1 MKNVTSS
8 HVLPFRALIDACWKE
23 KYTSSRF
30 VRDLI
35 AGITVGIIAIPLAMA
50 LAIGSGVA
58 PQYGLYTSAVAG
70 IVIALTGGSRFSVS
84 GPTAAFVVILY
95 PVSQQFG
102 LAGLLVATLMSGVF
116 LILFG
121 LARFGRLIEYI
132 PLSVTL
138 GFTSGIGIT
147 IGTMQIKDFLGLQM
161 PHVPEHYLQKVGALF
176 MALPTANLGD
186 AAIGIVTLGTLI
198 VWPRLGIRLP
208 GHLPALL
215 LGCAVMAIV
224 NMLGGHVATIGSQFH
239 YVLADGSQGSGIPQ
253 LLPQL
258 VLPWDMPG
266 SSFTLSWDSLRALL
280 PAAFSMAMLGAIESL
295 LCAVVLD
302 GMTGTKHKA
311 NSELVGQGLGNL
323 VAPFFGGITATAA
336 IARSAANVRAGAT
349 SPVSAVI
356 HSVLVIL
363 ALLILAPL
371 LSWLP
376 LSAMAAL
383 LLMVA
388 WNMSEA
394 HKVVN
399 LLRRAPK
406 DDIIVMLICMSLTVL
421 FDMVIAISVGIVL
434 ASLLFMRRIAQMT
447 RLSPVNVEVP
457 DDVLVL
463 RVIGPLFFAAAEG
476 LFSDLESR
484 IAGKRVVVLKWDAVP
499 VLDAGGLD
507 AFQRFVKRLPEG
519 CELRVSNLEFQPLRT
534 MARAGVQPIPGRLSF
549 YPNREAFHQV
559 RLLLHGSTKLLLS
572 FRVLA
577 RVRLEQ
583 CQPVFSQLLRL
594 LTGRIDIFPLRLMQ
608 FRHQRRP
615 LHHAVKVVCPG
626 KGHLFGSEILLPYAE
641 LRLSKRARD
650 VIRHLRRDAGLRLH
664 LRFNAVHLVQPGEKL
679 RLARRVLLKAL
690 HPARRQIHRPGVSSG
705 YMVLQ
710 QRVGLCNQ
718 P

>member
-1 MKNVTSS
+1 MNRLFSS
-8 HVLPFRALIDACWKE
+8 HVMPFRALIDACWKE
-23 KYTSSRF
+23 KYTSARF
-30 VRDLI
+30 TRDLI
-35 AGITVGIIAIPLAMA
+35 AGITVGIIAIPLA
-50 LAIGSGVA
+50 LAIGSGVP

-102 LAGLLVATLMSGVF
+102 LAGLLVATLMSGIF

-161 PHVPEHYLQKVGALF
+161 PHVPEHYLQKVAVLA
-176 MALPTANLGD
+176 MALPTINVGD
-186 AAIGIVTLGTLI
+186 AAIGVVTLGILI
-198 VWPRLGIRLP
+198 LWPRLGIRLP

-215 LGCAVMAIV
+215 GGCAVMLVV
-224 NMLGGHVATIGSQFH
+224 NLLGGDVATIGSQFH
-239 YVLADGSQGSGIPQ
+239 YQLADGTQGNGIPQ

-266 SSFTLSWDSLRALL
+266 SNFTLSWASLQALL

-311 NSELVGQGLGNL
+311 NSELIGQGLGNI

-349 SPVSAVI
+349 SPVAAVI
-356 HSVLVIL
+356 HALLVIL

-394 HKVVN
+394 HKVIN
-399 LLRRAPK
+399 LLRHAPK
-406 DDIIVMLICMSLTVL
+406 DDIVVMLMCMSLTVL

-434 ASLLFMRRIAQMT
+434 ASLLFMRSIARMT
-447 RLSPVNVEVP
+447 HLAPVNVEVP

-476 LFSDLESR
+476 LFNDLENR
-484 IAGKRVVVLKWDAVP
+484 IAGKRIVVLKWDAVP

-507 AFQRFVKRLPEG
+507 AFQRFVNKLPEG

-534 MARAGVQPIPGRLSF
+534 LARAGVKPLPGRLSF
-549 YPNREAFHQV
+549 YPDRQAA
-559 RLLLHGSTKLLLS
+559 
-572 FRVLA
+572 LA
-577 RVRLEQ
+577 DL
-583 CQPVFSQLLRL
+583 
-594 LTGRIDIFPLRLMQ
+594 
-608 FRHQRRP
+608 
-615 LHHAVKVVCPG
+615 
-626 KGHLFGSEILLPYAE
+626 
-641 LRLSKRARD
+641 
-650 VIRHLRRDAGLRLH
+650 
-664 LRFNAVHLVQPGEKL
+664 
-679 RLARRVLLKAL
+679 
-690 HPARRQIHRPGVSSG
+690 
-705 YMVLQ
+705 
-710 QRVGLCNQ
+710 
-718 P
+718 

>member
-1 MKNVTSS
+1 MNKFFTPQ
-8 HVLPFRALIDACWKE
+8 VLPFRALIEACWKE
-23 KYTSSRF
+23 KYTMARF
-30 VRDLI
+30 TRDLI
-35 AGITVGIIAIPLAMA
+35 AGITVGIIAIPLSMA

-58 PQYGLYTSAVAG
+58 PQYGLYTSAIAG
-70 IVIALTGGSRFSVS
+70 IVIALSGGSRYSVS

-147 IGTMQIKDFLGLQM
+147 IATMQLKDFLGLHM
-161 PHVPEHYLQKVGALF
+161 THVPEHYLQKVGALV
-176 MALPTANLGD
+176 MALPTINFGD
-186 AAIGIVTLGTLI
+186 AAIGVTTLATL
-198 VWPRLGIRLP
+198 VLWPRLRIRLP

-215 LGCAVMAIV
+215 AGCAVMLVV
-224 NMLGGHVATIGSQFH
+224 NLLGGHVATIGSQFQ
-239 YVLADGSQGSGIPQ
+239 YTLADGTQGNGIPQ

-258 VLPWDMPG
+258 VLPWDLPG
-266 SSFTLSWDSLRALL
+266 SNFTLSWNSLQAML

-311 NSELVGQGLGNL
+311 NSELIGQGMGNII
-323 VAPFFGGITATAA
+323 APFFGGITATAA

-349 SPVSAVI
+349 SPISAVI
-356 HSVLVIL
+356 HALLVIL
-363 ALLILAPL
+363 ALLALAPL

-394 HKVVN
+394 HKVID
-399 LLRRAPK
+399 LLRRAPA
-406 DDIIVMLICMSLTVL
+406 DDIVVMLMCMSLTVL

-434 ASLLFMRRIAQMT
+434 ASLLFMRRIARMT
-447 RLSPVNVEVP
+447 HLAAVNVSVP

-476 LFSDLESR
+476 VFSDLETR
-484 IAGKRVVVLKWDAVP
+484 IAGKRIVVLKWDAVP

-507 AFQRFVKRLPEG
+507 AFRRFVARLPEG
-519 CELRVSNLEFQPLRT
+519 TELRVSNLEFQPLRT
-534 MARAGVQPIPGRLSF
+534 LARAGVQPIPGRLAF
-549 YPNREAFHQV
+549 FPNRDAA
-559 RLLLHGSTKLLLS
+559 
-572 FRVLA
+572 LA
-577 RVRLEQ
+577 DL
-583 CQPVFSQLLRL
+583 
-594 LTGRIDIFPLRLMQ
+594 
-608 FRHQRRP
+608 
-615 LHHAVKVVCPG
+615 
-626 KGHLFGSEILLPYAE
+626 
-641 LRLSKRARD
+641 
-650 VIRHLRRDAGLRLH
+650 
-664 LRFNAVHLVQPGEKL
+664 
-679 RLARRVLLKAL
+679 
-690 HPARRQIHRPGVSSG
+690 
-705 YMVLQ
+705 
-710 QRVGLCNQ
+710 
-718 P
+718 

>member
-1 MKNVTSS
+1 M
-8 HVLPFRALIDACWKE
+8 PFRALIDACWKE
-23 KYTSSRF
+23 KYTAARF
-30 VRDLI
+30 TRDLI

-58 PQYGLYTSAVAG
+58 PQYGLYTAAVAG

-102 LAGLLVATLMSGVF
+102 LAGLLVATLLSGIF
-116 LILFG
+116 LILMG

-132 PLSVTL
+132 PVSVTL

-161 PHVPEHYLQKVGALF
+161 AHVPEHYLQKVGALF
-176 MALPTANLGD
+176 MALPTINVGD
-186 AAIGIVTLGTLI
+186 AAIGIVTLGIL
-198 VWPRLGIRLP
+198 VFWPRLGIRLP

-215 LGCAVMAIV
+215 AGCAVMGIV
-224 NMLGGHVATIGSQFH
+224 NLLGGHVATIGSQFH
-239 YVLADGSQGSGIPQ
+239 YVLADGSQGNGIPQ
-253 LLPQL
+253 LLPWD
-258 VLPWDMPG
+258 LPN
-266 SSFTLSWDSLRALL
+266 SEFTLTWDSIRTLL

-311 NSELVGQGLGNL
+311 NSELVGQGLGNII
-323 VAPFFGGITATAA
+323 APFFGGITATAA

-349 SPVSAVI
+349 SPISAVI
-356 HSVLVIL
+356 HSILVIL
-363 ALLILAPL
+363 ALLVLAPL

-394 HKVVN
+394 HKVVD
-399 LLRRAPK
+399 LLRHAPK
-406 DDIIVMLICMSLTVL
+406 DDIIVMLLCMSLTVL

-434 ASLLFMRRIAQMT
+434 ASLLFMRRIARMT
-447 RLSPVNVEVP
+447 RLAPVAVDVP

-476 LFSDLESR
+476 LFTDLESR
-484 IAGKRVVVLKWDAVP
+484 LEGKRIVILKWDAVP

-519 CELRVSNLEFQPLRT
+519 CELRVCNVEFQPLRT
-534 MARAGVQPIPGRLSF
+534 MARAGIQPIPGRLAF
-549 YPNREAFHQV
+549 FPNR
-559 RLLLHGSTKLLLS
+559 
-572 FRVLA
+572 
-577 RVRLEQ
+577 
-583 CQPVFSQLLRL
+583 
-594 LTGRIDIFPLRLMQ
+594 
-608 FRHQRRP
+608 
-615 LHHAVKVVCPG
+615 
-626 KGHLFGSEILLPYAE
+626 
-641 LRLSKRARD
+641 RAAMAD
-650 VIRHLRRDAGLRLH
+650 L
-664 LRFNAVHLVQPGEKL
+664 
-679 RLARRVLLKAL
+679 
-690 HPARRQIHRPGVSSG
+690 
-705 YMVLQ
+705 
-710 QRVGLCNQ
+710 
-718 P
+718 

>member
-1 MKNVTSS
+1 MKKLTSFDA
-8 HVLPFRALIDACWKE
+8 LPFRALIDACWKE
-23 KYTSSRF
+23 KYSLSRF
-30 VRDLI
+30 TRDLI

-147 IGTMQIKDFLGLQM
+147 IGTMQIKDFLGLHLTQ
-161 PHVPEHYLQKVGALF
+161 VPEHYLQKVGALAT
-176 MALPTANLGD
+176 ALPTFNPGD
-186 AAIGIVTLGTLI
+186 AAIGVVTLGVLI
-198 VWPRLGIRLP
+198 FWPRLGIRLP

-215 LGCAVMAIV
+215 AGCAVMMVV
-224 NMLGGHVATIGSQFH
+224 NLVGGHVATIGSQFH
-239 YVLADGSQGSGIPQ
+239 YVLADGTQGNGIPQ

-258 VLPWDMPG
+258 VLPWNMPG
-266 SSFTLSWDSLRALL
+266 SDFTLTWASLQALL

-302 GMTGTKHKA
+302 GMTGTRHKA
-311 NSELVGQGLGNL
+311 NGELIGQGLGNL

-349 SPVSAVI
+349 SPVSSVI
-356 HSVLVIL
+356 HALLVIL

-399 LLRRAPK
+399 LLRTGPK
-406 DDIIVMLICMSLTVL
+406 DDIIVLLICMSLTVL

-434 ASLLFMRRIAQMT
+434 ASLLFMRRIARMT
-447 RLSPVNVEVP
+447 RLAPVNVEVP
-457 DDVLVL
+457 EDVLVL
-463 RVIGPLFFAAAEG
+463 RVIGPLFFAAADSV
-476 LFSDLESR
+476 FTDLATR
-484 IAGKRVVVLKWDAVP
+484 CTGKRIVVLKCDAVP

-507 AFQRFVKRLPEG
+507 AFKRFVERLPEG

-534 MARAGVQPIPGRLSF
+534 MARAGIKPIEGRLSF
-549 YPNREAFHQV
+549 YPDKNAA
-559 RLLLHGSTKLLLS
+559 
-572 FRVLA
+572 LA
-577 RVRLEQ
+577 
-583 CQPVFSQLLRL
+583 
-594 LTGRIDIFPLRLMQ
+594 
-608 FRHQRRP
+608 
-615 LHHAVKVVCPG
+615 
-626 KGHLFGSEILLPYAE
+626 
-641 LRLSKRARD
+641 D
-650 VIRHLRRDAGLRLH
+650 V
-664 LRFNAVHLVQPGEKL
+664 
-679 RLARRVLLKAL
+679 
-690 HPARRQIHRPGVSSG
+690 
-705 YMVLQ
+705 
-710 QRVGLCNQ
+710 
-718 P
+718 

>member
-1 MKNVTSS
+1 MKNVASS

-280 PAAFSMAMLGAIESL
+280 PAEFSMAMLGAIESL

-507 AFQRFVKRLPEG
+507 AFQRFVARLPEG

-549 YPNREAFHQV
+549 YPNREAA
-559 RLLLHGSTKLLLS
+559 
-572 FRVLA
+572 LA
-577 RVRLEQ
+577 DL
-583 CQPVFSQLLRL
+583 
-594 LTGRIDIFPLRLMQ
+594 
-608 FRHQRRP
+608 
-615 LHHAVKVVCPG
+615 
-626 KGHLFGSEILLPYAE
+626 
-641 LRLSKRARD
+641 
-650 VIRHLRRDAGLRLH
+650 
-664 LRFNAVHLVQPGEKL
+664 
-679 RLARRVLLKAL
+679 
-690 HPARRQIHRPGVSSG
+690 
-705 YMVLQ
+705 
-710 QRVGLCNQ
+710 
-718 P
+718 